1 MAFTLNPG
9 QGSLFQNRDREKDS
23 HPNMTGKLIV
33 PDGVQ
38 PGDELRV
45 AAWTKTSRNGDK
57 FLSLNAEKAKPRE
70 SASGDAELSGGNA
83 VSNADMDDEIP
94 F

>member
-1 MAFTLNPG
+1 MAYTLKNG
-9 QGSLFQNRDREKDS
+9 QGSLFPNQKREKDT
-23 HPNMTGKLIV
+23 HPNMTGKLVV

-45 AAWTKTSRNGDK
+45 AAWTKESERGK
-57 FLSLNAEKAKPRE
+57 WLSLSAEKAQPRE
-70 SASGDAELSGGNA
+70 EQGSPQSDNSAQ
-83 VSNADMDDEIP
+83 SNDDFDSEIP

>member
-1 MAFTLNPG
+1 MAYILKNG
-9 QGSLFQNRDREKDS
+9 QGSLFPNQKREKDT
-23 HPNMTGKLIV
+23 HPNMTGKLVV

-45 AAWTKTSRNGDK
+45 AAWTKESERGK
-57 FLSLNAEKAKPRE
+57 WLSLSAEKAQPRE
-70 SASGDAELSGGNA
+70 GQDVSSSDNSAQ
-83 VSNADMDDEIP
+83 SNDDFEDSIP

>member
-1 MAFTLNPG
+1 MAYILKNG
-9 QGSLFQNRDREKDS
+9 QGSLFPNQKREKDT

-38 PGDELRV
+38 PGDELRI
-45 AAWTKTSRNGDK
+45 AAWTKESERGK
-57 FLSLNAEKAKPRE
+57 WLSLNAEKAQPRE
-70 SASGDAELSGGNA
+70 GQGNA
-83 VSNADMDDEIP
+83 EPQSPSNDDGLEGEIP

>member
-1 MAFTLNPG
+1 MAYTLKNG
-9 QGSLFQNRDREKDS
+9 QGSLFPNQKREKDT
-23 HPNMTGKLIV
+23 HPNMTGKLVV

-45 AAWTKTSRNGDK
+45 AAWTKESERGK
-57 FLSLNAEKAKPRE
+57 WLSLSAEKAQPRE
-70 SASGDAELSGGNA
+70 DQGAPSSDNSAQSDD
-83 VSNADMDDEIP
+83 DMDSEIP

>member
-1 MAFTLNPG
+1 MAYTLKNG
-9 QGSLFQNRDREKDS
+9 QGSLFPNQKREKDT
-23 HPNMTGKLIV
+23 HPNMTGKLVV

-45 AAWTKTSRNGDK
+45 AAWTKESERGK
-57 FLSLNAEKAKPRE
+57 WLSLSAEKAQPRE
-70 SASGDAELSGGNA
+70 DQGGSSSDN
-83 VSNADMDDEIP
+83 SSQNDDFDSEIP